1 MKTRRWIKGLSCFTI
16 VILCLCMG
24 LPSFHQK
31 AQADDTLSDG
41 TYEISGFLRSAS
53 SDQASMGNAA
63 IVKPIQLV
71 AKGGKLTLRMEC
83 KPLTTNLGTQ
93 KFTGYLARM
102 NYFPEWDGG
111 SSGIES
117 PKGQTG
123 QSVPVESYYKDT
135 YDSYNDPKTGSDQ
148 EVRGKLYPHYLN
160 LPVENKDEEIWVQV
174 YVPVME
180 SIVKGNGLQYARLQ
194 LSWDTLKKVSDDIPD
209 LKEESPKKQET
220 STTQVQKTTTQKKKT
235 TKKSTKLNIKK
246 LKNGIYSIQGE
257 MLKTDKET
265 ESMANEAFNHT
276 ICLTVKK
283 GKYYL
288 TLDFQG
294 LNMNSQFGYLSR
306 MKYFQTGYTLD
317 RYGAPKGTLRNVTVE
332 SYQKDETGKKV
343 KDSFGTNYPDKVTF
357 PLIGEAL
364 NQGYVPLQVFVPIM
378 ESISPGS
385 GTQAMFLKLDL
396 SSVKAAAST
405 KVFESSQSSAAK
417 EAQSTGSLGASFP
430 QSSASSAKETT
441 GAQADSEKTAAAQ
454 EMNLGSSEF
463 TSVNTTLEEET
474 EDQEM
479 PVVVPSVLSILASMA
494 GLFYKVKSRGL

>member
-1 MKTRRWIKGLSCFTI
+1 MKTRRWIKGLSCVVI
-16 VILCLCMG
+16 LILCLCMG
-24 LPSFHQK
+24 LPSFYRK

-71 AKGGKLTLRMEC
+71 AKEGKLTLRMEC
-83 KPLTTNLGTQ
+83 KPLTANLGTQ
-93 KFTGYLARM
+93 KFTGYLAKM

-111 SSGIES
+111 SSGIET

-135 YDSYNDPKTGSDQ
+135 YDSYNDPKTGSDE
-148 EVRGKLYPHYLN
+148 EVKGKLYPHYLN
-160 LPVENKDEEIWVQV
+160 LPVDDKDEEIWVQV

-194 LSWDTLKKVSDDIPD
+194 LSWDTLKKVSDDTPD
-209 LKEESPKKQET
+209 LTEESSQKQET
-220 STTQVQKTTTQKKKT
+220 STTQVQKTTTQKKK
-235 TKKSTKLNIKK
+235 STKLNIKK
-246 LKNGIYSIQGE
+246 LKDGIYSIQGE

-265 ESMANEAFNHT
+265 ESMANKAFNHK

-283 GKYYL
+283 GNYYL

-294 LNMNSQFGYLSR
+294 LNMNSQFGYLSK
-306 MKYFQTGYTLD
+306 MKYFQTGYKLD
-317 RYGAPKGTLRNVTVE
+317 RYGAPKGTLKNVTVE
-332 SYQKDETGKKV
+332 SYQKDVKGKKV
-343 KDSFGTNYPDKVTF
+343 QDSFGTNYPDKVTF
-357 PLIGEAL
+357 PLIKEAL

-396 SSVKAAAST
+396 SSVKAVTST

-417 EAQSTGSLGASFP
+417 EVQSTGSSGASFP
-430 QSSASSAKETT
+430 QSS
-441 GAQADSEKTAAAQ
+441 
-454 EMNLGSSEF
+454 GSSEEEAAK
-463 TSVNTTLEEET
+463 TQTVSVQETDLLTSDSASVNTTLEEET

-479 PVVVPSVLSILASMA
+479 PIIVPSVLSILASMA

>member
-1 MKTRRWIKGLSCFTI
+1 MKTRRWIKGLSCVVI
-16 VILCLCMG
+16 LILCLCMG
-24 LPSFHQK
+24 LPSFYRK

-53 SDQASMGNAA
+53 SDQASMGNAV

-71 AKGGKLTLRMEC
+71 AKEGKLTLRMEC
-83 KPLTTNLGTQ
+83 KPLTANLGTQ
-93 KFTGYLARM
+93 KFTGYLAKM

-111 SSGIES
+111 SSGIET

-135 YDSYNDPKTGSDQ
+135 YDSYNDPKTGSDE
-148 EVRGKLYPHYLN
+148 EVKGKLYPHYLN
-160 LPVENKDEEIWVQV
+160 LPVDDKDEEIWVQV

-194 LSWDTLKKVSDDIPD
+194 LSWDTLKKVSDDTPD
-209 LKEESPKKQET
+209 LTEESSQKQET
-220 STTQVQKTTTQKKKT
+220 STTQVQKTTTQKKK
-235 TKKSTKLNIKK
+235 STKLNIKK
-246 LKNGIYSIQGE
+246 LKDGIYSIQGE

-265 ESMANEAFNHT
+265 ESMANKAFNHK

-283 GKYYL
+283 GNYYL

-294 LNMNSQFGYLSR
+294 LNMNSQFGYLSK
-306 MKYFQTGYTLD
+306 MKYFQTGYKLD
-317 RYGAPKGTLRNVTVE
+317 RYGAPKGTLKNVTVE
-332 SYQKDETGKKV
+332 SYQKDTKGKKV
-343 KDSFGTNYPDKVTF
+343 QDSFGTNYPDKVTF
-357 PLIGEAL
+357 PLIKEAL

-396 SSVKAAAST
+396 SSVKAVTST
-405 KVFESSQSSAAK
+405 KVFEGSQSSAAK
-417 EAQSTGSLGASFP
+417 EVQSTGSSGASFP
-430 QSSASSAKETT
+430 QSS
-441 GAQADSEKTAAAQ
+441 
-454 EMNLGSSEF
+454 GSSEEEAAK
-463 TSVNTTLEEET
+463 TQTVSVQETDLLTSDSASVNTTLEEET

-479 PVVVPSVLSILASMA
+479 PIIVPSVLSILASMA

>member
-1 MKTRRWIKGLSCFTI
+1 MKTRRWIKGLSCVVI
-16 VILCLCMG
+16 LILCLCMG
-24 LPSFHQK
+24 LPSFYRK

-71 AKGGKLTLRMEC
+71 AKEGKLTLRMEC
-83 KPLTTNLGTQ
+83 KPLTANLGTQ
-93 KFTGYLARM
+93 KFTGYLAKM

-111 SSGIES
+111 SSGIET

-135 YDSYNDPKTGSDQ
+135 YDSYNDPKTGSDE
-148 EVRGKLYPHYLN
+148 EVKGKLYPHYLN
-160 LPVENKDEEIWVQV
+160 LPVDDKDEEIWVQV

-194 LSWDTLKKVSDDIPD
+194 LSWDTLKKVSDDTPD
-209 LKEESPKKQET
+209 LTEESSQKQET
-220 STTQVQKTTTQKKKT
+220 STTQVQKTTTQKKK
-235 TKKSTKLNIKK
+235 STKLNIKK
-246 LKNGIYSIQGE
+246 LKDGIYSIQGE

-265 ESMANEAFNHT
+265 ESMANKAFNHK

-283 GKYYL
+283 GNYYL

-294 LNMNSQFGYLSR
+294 LNMNSQFGYLSK
-306 MKYFQTGYTLD
+306 MKYFQTGYKLD
-317 RYGAPKGTLRNVTVE
+317 RYGAPKGTLKNVTVE
-332 SYQKDETGKKV
+332 SYQKDTKGKKV
-343 KDSFGTNYPDKVTF
+343 QDSFGTNYPDKVTF
-357 PLIGEAL
+357 PLIKEAL

-385 GTQAMFLKLDL
+385 GTQSVFLKLDL
-396 SSVKAAAST
+396 SSVKAVTST
-405 KVFESSQSSAAK
+405 KVFESTQSSAVK
-417 EAQSTGSLGASFP
+417 EVQREGSSGASFP
-430 QSSASSAKETT
+430 QSS
-441 GAQADSEKTAAAQ
+441 
-454 EMNLGSSEF
+454 GSSEEEAIK
-463 TSVNTTLEEET
+463 TQTVSVQETDLLTSDSASVNTTLAQET

-479 PVVVPSVLSILASMA
+479 PIIVPSVLSILASMA

>member
-1 MKTRRWIKGLSCFTI
+1 MKTRRWIKGLSCVVI
-16 VILCLCMG
+16 LILCLCMG
-24 LPSFHQK
+24 LPSFYRK

-71 AKGGKLTLRMEC
+71 AKEGKLTLRMEC
-83 KPLTTNLGTQ
+83 KPLTANLGTQ
-93 KFTGYLARM
+93 KFTGYLAKM

-111 SSGIES
+111 SSGIET

-135 YDSYNDPKTGSDQ
+135 YDSYNDPKTGSDE
-148 EVRGKLYPHYLN
+148 EVKGKLYPHYLN
-160 LPVENKDEEIWVQV
+160 LPVDDKDEEIWVQV

-194 LSWDTLKKVSDDIPD
+194 LSWDTLKKVSDDTPD
-209 LKEESPKKQET
+209 LTEESSQKQET
-220 STTQVQKTTTQKKKT
+220 ATTQVQKTTTQKKK
-235 TKKSTKLNIKK
+235 STKLNIKK
-246 LKNGIYSIQGE
+246 LKDGIYSIQGE

-265 ESMANEAFNHT
+265 ESMANKAFNHK

-283 GKYYL
+283 GNYYL

-294 LNMNSQFGYLSR
+294 LNMNSQFGYLSK
-306 MKYFQTGYTLD
+306 MKYFQTGYKLD
-317 RYGAPKGTLRNVTVE
+317 RYGAPKGTLKNVTVE
-332 SYQKDETGKKV
+332 SYQKDTKGKKV
-343 KDSFGTNYPDKVTF
+343 QDSFGTNYPDKVTF
-357 PLIGEAL
+357 PLIKEAL

-396 SSVKAAAST
+396 SSVKAVTST

-417 EAQSTGSLGASFP
+417 EVQSTGSSGASFP
-430 QSSASSAKETT
+430 QSS
-441 GAQADSEKTAAAQ
+441 
-454 EMNLGSSEF
+454 GSSEEEAAK
-463 TSVNTTLEEET
+463 TQTVSVQETDLLTSDSASVNTTLEEET

-479 PVVVPSVLSILASMA
+479 PIIVPSVLSILASMA

>member
-1 MKTRRWIKGLSCFTI
+1 MKTRRWIKGLSCVVI
-16 VILCLCMG
+16 LILCLCMG
-24 LPSFHQK
+24 LPSFYRK

-71 AKGGKLTLRMEC
+71 AKEGKLTLRMEC
-83 KPLTTNLGTQ
+83 KPLTANLGTQ
-93 KFTGYLARM
+93 KFTGYLAKM

-111 SSGIES
+111 SSGIET

-135 YDSYNDPKTGSDQ
+135 YDSYNDPKTGSDE
-148 EVRGKLYPHYLN
+148 EVKGKLYPHYLN
-160 LPVENKDEEIWVQV
+160 LPVDDKDEEIWVQV

-194 LSWDTLKKVSDDIPD
+194 LSWDTLKKVSDDTPD
-209 LKEESPKKQET
+209 LTEESSQKQET
-220 STTQVQKTTTQKKKT
+220 STTQVQKTTTQKKK
-235 TKKSTKLNIKK
+235 STKLNIKK
-246 LKNGIYSIQGE
+246 LKDGIYSIQGE

-265 ESMANEAFNHT
+265 ESMANKAFNHK

-283 GKYYL
+283 GNYYL

-294 LNMNSQFGYLSR
+294 LNMNSQFGYLSK
-306 MKYFQTGYTLD
+306 MKYFQTGYKLD
-317 RYGAPKGTLRNVTVE
+317 RYGAPKGTLKNVTVE
-332 SYQKDETGKKV
+332 SYQKDAKGKKV

-357 PLIGEAL
+357 PLIKEAL

-396 SSVKAAAST
+396 SSVKAVTST
-405 KVFESSQSSAAK
+405 KVFESSQTSAAK
-417 EAQSTGSLGASFP
+417 EAQSTGSSGASFP
-430 QSSASSAKETT
+430 QSSGSSAEET
-441 GAQADSEKTAAAQ
+441 AKADSEKTSSDQ
-454 EMNLGSSEF
+454 EINLGASEF
-463 TSVNTTLEEET
+463 TSVNTTLAQEI

-479 PVVVPSVLSILASMA
+479 PIIVPSVLSILASMA

>member
-1 MKTRRWIKGLSCFTI
+1 MKTRRWIKGLSCVVI
-16 VILCLCMG
+16 LILCLCMG
-24 LPSFHQK
+24 LPSFYRK

-71 AKGGKLTLRMEC
+71 AKEGKLTLRMEC
-83 KPLTTNLGTQ
+83 KPLTANLGTQ
-93 KFTGYLARM
+93 KFTGYLAKM

-111 SSGIES
+111 SSGIET

-135 YDSYNDPKTGSDQ
+135 YDSYNDPKTGSDE
-148 EVRGKLYPHYLN
+148 EVKGKLYPHYLN
-160 LPVENKDEEIWVQV
+160 LPVDDKDEEIWVQV

-194 LSWDTLKKVSDDIPD
+194 LSWDTLKKVSDDTPD
-209 LKEESPKKQET
+209 LTEESSQKQET
-220 STTQVQKTTTQKKKT
+220 STTQVQKTTTQKKK
-235 TKKSTKLNIKK
+235 STKLNIKK
-246 LKNGIYSIQGE
+246 LKDGIYSIQGE

-265 ESMANEAFNHT
+265 ESMANKAFNHK

-283 GKYYL
+283 GNYYL

-294 LNMNSQFGYLSR
+294 LNMNSQFGYLSK
-306 MKYFQTGYTLD
+306 MKYFQTGYKLD
-317 RYGAPKGTLRNVTVE
+317 RYGAPKGTLKNVTVE
-332 SYQKDETGKKV
+332 SYQKDTKGKKV
-343 KDSFGTNYPDKVTF
+343 QDSFGTNYPDKVIF
-357 PLIGEAL
+357 PLIKEAL

-396 SSVKAAAST
+396 SSVKAVTST
-405 KVFESSQSSAAK
+405 KVFEGSQSSAAK
-417 EAQSTGSLGASFP
+417 EVQSTGSSGASFP
-430 QSSASSAKETT
+430 QSS
-441 GAQADSEKTAAAQ
+441 
-454 EMNLGSSEF
+454 GSSEEEAAK
-463 TSVNTTLEEET
+463 TQTVSVQETDLLTSDSASVNTTLEEET

-479 PVVVPSVLSILASMA
+479 PIIVPSVLSILASMA

>member
-1 MKTRRWIKGLSCFTI
+1 MKTRRWIKGLSCVVI
-16 VILCLCMG
+16 LILCLCMG
-24 LPSFHQK
+24 LPSFYRK

-71 AKGGKLTLRMEC
+71 AKEGKLTLRMEC
-83 KPLTTNLGTQ
+83 KPLTANLGTQ
-93 KFTGYLARM
+93 KFTGYLAKM

-111 SSGIES
+111 SSGIET

-135 YDSYNDPKTGSDQ
+135 YDSYNDPKTGSDE
-148 EVRGKLYPHYLN
+148 EVKGKLYPHYLN
-160 LPVENKDEEIWVQV
+160 LPVDDKDEEIWVQV

-194 LSWDTLKKVSDDIPD
+194 LSWDTLKKVSDDTPD
-209 LKEESPKKQET
+209 LAEESSQKQET
-220 STTQVQKTTTQKKKT
+220 STTQVQKTTTQKKK
-235 TKKSTKLNIKK
+235 STKLNIKK
-246 LKNGIYSIQGE
+246 LKDGIYSIQGE

-265 ESMANEAFNHT
+265 ESMANKAFNHK

-283 GKYYL
+283 GNYYL

-294 LNMNSQFGYLSR
+294 LNMNSQFGYLSK
-306 MKYFQTGYTLD
+306 MKYFQTGYKLD
-317 RYGAPKGTLRNVTVE
+317 RYGAPKGTLKNVTVE
-332 SYQKDETGKKV
+332 SYQKDTKGKKV
-343 KDSFGTNYPDKVTF
+343 QDSFGTNYPDKVTF
-357 PLIGEAL
+357 PLIKEAL

-396 SSVKAAAST
+396 SSVKVVTST

-417 EAQSTGSLGASFP
+417 EVQSTGSSGASFP
-430 QSSASSAKETT
+430 QSS
-441 GAQADSEKTAAAQ
+441 
-454 EMNLGSSEF
+454 GSSEEEAAK
-463 TSVNTTLEEET
+463 TQTVSVQETDLLTSDSASVNTTLEEET

-479 PVVVPSVLSILASMA
+479 PIIVPSVLSILASMA

>member
-1 MKTRRWIKGLSCFTI
+1 MKTRRWIKGLSCVVI
-16 VILCLCMG
+16 LILCLCMG
-24 LPSFHQK
+24 LPSFYRK

-71 AKGGKLTLRMEC
+71 AKEGKLTLRMEC
-83 KPLTTNLGTQ
+83 KPLTANLGTQ
-93 KFTGYLARM
+93 KFTGYLAKM

-111 SSGIES
+111 SSGIET

-135 YDSYNDPKTGSDQ
+135 YDSYNHPKTGSDE
-148 EVRGKLYPHYLN
+148 EVKGKLYPHYLN
-160 LPVENKDEEIWVQV
+160 LPVDDKDEEIWVQV

-194 LSWDTLKKVSDDIPD
+194 LSWDTLKKVSDDTPD
-209 LKEESPKKQET
+209 LTEESSQKQET
-220 STTQVQKTTTQKKKT
+220 STTQVQKTTTQKKK
-235 TKKSTKLNIKK
+235 STKLNIKK
-246 LKNGIYSIQGE
+246 LKDGIYFIQGE

-265 ESMANEAFNHT
+265 ESMANKAFNHK

-283 GKYYL
+283 GNYYL

-294 LNMNSQFGYLSR
+294 LNMNSQFGYLSK
-306 MKYFQTGYTLD
+306 MKYFQTGYKLD
-317 RYGAPKGTLRNVTVE
+317 RYGAPKGTLKNVTVE
-332 SYQKDETGKKV
+332 SYQKDAKGKKV

-357 PLIGEAL
+357 PLIKEAL

-396 SSVKAAAST
+396 SSVKAVTST
-405 KVFESSQSSAAK
+405 KVFESSQTSAAK
-417 EAQSTGSLGASFP
+417 EAQSTGSSGASFP
-430 QSSASSAKETT
+430 QSSGSSAEET
-441 GAQADSEKTAAAQ
+441 AKADSEKTSSDQ
-454 EMNLGSSEF
+454 EINLGASEF
-463 TSVNTTLEEET
+463 TSVNTTLAQEI

-479 PVVVPSVLSILASMA
+479 PIIVPSVLSILASMA

>member
-1 MKTRRWIKGLSCFTI
+1 MKTRRWIKGLSCVVI
-16 VILCLCMG
+16 LILCLCMG
-24 LPSFHQK
+24 LPSFYRK

-53 SDQASMGNAA
+53 SDQVSMGNAA

-71 AKGGKLTLRMEC
+71 AKEGKLTLRMEC
-83 KPLTTNLGTQ
+83 KSLTANLGTQ
-93 KFTGYLARM
+93 KFTGYLAKM

-111 SSGIES
+111 SSGIET

-135 YDSYNDPKTGSDQ
+135 YDSYNDPKTGSDE
-148 EVRGKLYPHYLN
+148 EVKGKLYPHYLN
-160 LPVENKDEEIWVQV
+160 LPVDDKDEEIWVQV

-194 LSWDTLKKVSDDIPD
+194 LSWDTLKKVSDDTPD
-209 LKEESPKKQET
+209 LAEESSQKQET
-220 STTQVQKTTTQKKKT
+220 STTQVQKTTTQKKK
-235 TKKSTKLNIKK
+235 STKLNIKK
-246 LKNGIYSIQGE
+246 LKDGIYSIQGE

-265 ESMANEAFNHT
+265 ESMANKAFNHK

-283 GKYYL
+283 GNYYL

-294 LNMNSQFGYLSR
+294 LNMNSQFGYLSK
-306 MKYFQTGYTLD
+306 MKYFQTGYKLD
-317 RYGAPKGTLRNVTVE
+317 RYGAPKGTLKNVTVE
-332 SYQKDETGKKV
+332 SYQKDTKGKKV
-343 KDSFGTNYPDKVTF
+343 QDSFGTNYPDKVTF
-357 PLIGEAL
+357 PLIKEAL

-396 SSVKAAAST
+396 SSVKAVTST

-417 EAQSTGSLGASFP
+417 EVQSTGSSGASFP
-430 QSSASSAKETT
+430 QSS
-441 GAQADSEKTAAAQ
+441 
-454 EMNLGSSEF
+454 GSSEEEAAK
-463 TSVNTTLEEET
+463 TQTVSVQETDLLTSDSASVNTTLEEET

-479 PVVVPSVLSILASMA
+479 PIIVPSVLSILASMA

>member
-1 MKTRRWIKGLSCFTI
+1 MKTRRWIKGLSCVVI
-16 VILCLCMG
+16 LILCLCMG
-24 LPSFHQK
+24 LPSFYRK

-53 SDQASMGNAA
+53 SDQVSMGNAA

-71 AKGGKLTLRMEC
+71 AKEGKLTLRMEC
-83 KPLTTNLGTQ
+83 KSLTANLGTQ
-93 KFTGYLARM
+93 KFTGYLAKM

-111 SSGIES
+111 SSGIET

-135 YDSYNDPKTGSDQ
+135 YDSYNDPKTGSDE
-148 EVRGKLYPHYLN
+148 EVKGKLYPHYLN
-160 LPVENKDEEIWVQV
+160 LPVDDKDEEIWVQV

-194 LSWDTLKKVSDDIPD
+194 LSWDTLKKVSDDTPD
-209 LKEESPKKQET
+209 LAEESSQKQET
-220 STTQVQKTTTQKKKT
+220 STTQVQKTTTQKKK
-235 TKKSTKLNIKK
+235 STKLNIKK
-246 LKNGIYSIQGE
+246 LKDGIYSIQGE

-265 ESMANEAFNHT
+265 ESMANKAFNHK

-283 GKYYL
+283 GNYYL

-294 LNMNSQFGYLSR
+294 LNMNSQFGYLSK
-306 MKYFQTGYTLD
+306 MKYFQTGYKLD
-317 RYGAPKGTLRNVTVE
+317 RHGAPKGTLKNVTVE
-332 SYQKDETGKKV
+332 SYQKDTKGKKV
-343 KDSFGTNYPDKVTF
+343 QDSFGTNYPDKVTF
-357 PLIGEAL
+357 PLIKEAL

-396 SSVKAAAST
+396 SSVKAVTST

-417 EAQSTGSLGASFP
+417 EVQSTGSSGASFP
-430 QSSASSAKETT
+430 QSS
-441 GAQADSEKTAAAQ
+441 
-454 EMNLGSSEF
+454 GSSEEEAAK
-463 TSVNTTLEEET
+463 TQTVSVQETDLLTSDSASVNTTLEEET

-479 PVVVPSVLSILASMA
+479 PIIVPSVLSILASMA

>member
-1 MKTRRWIKGLSCFTI
+1 MKTRRWIKGLSCVVI
-16 VILCLCMG
+16 LILCLCMG
-24 LPSFHQK
+24 LPSFYRK

-71 AKGGKLTLRMEC
+71 AKEGKLTLRMEC
-83 KPLTTNLGTQ
+83 KSLTANLGTQ
-93 KFTGYLARM
+93 KFTGYLAKM

-111 SSGIES
+111 SSGIET

-135 YDSYNDPKTGSDQ
+135 YDSYNDPKTGSDE
-148 EVRGKLYPHYLN
+148 EVKGKLYPHYLN
-160 LPVENKDEEIWVQV
+160 LPVDDKDEEIWVQV

-194 LSWDTLKKVSDDIPD
+194 LSWDTLKKVSDDTPD
-209 LKEESPKKQET
+209 LAEESSQKQET
-220 STTQVQKTTTQKKKT
+220 STTQVQKTTTQKKK
-235 TKKSTKLNIKK
+235 STKLNIKK
-246 LKNGIYSIQGE
+246 LKDGIYSIQGE

-265 ESMANEAFNHT
+265 ESMANKAFNHK

-283 GKYYL
+283 GNYYL

-294 LNMNSQFGYLSR
+294 LNMNSQFGYLSK
-306 MKYFQTGYTLD
+306 MKYFQTGYKLD
-317 RYGAPKGTLRNVTVE
+317 RYGAPKGTLKNVTVE
-332 SYQKDETGKKV
+332 SYQKDTKGKKV
-343 KDSFGTNYPDKVTF
+343 QDSFGTNYPDKVTF
-357 PLIGEAL
+357 PLIKEAL

-396 SSVKAAAST
+396 SSVKAVTST

-417 EAQSTGSLGASFP
+417 EVQSTGSSGASFP
-430 QSSASSAKETT
+430 QSS
-441 GAQADSEKTAAAQ
+441 
-454 EMNLGSSEF
+454 GSSEEEAAK
-463 TSVNTTLEEET
+463 TQTVSVQETDLLTSDSASVNTTLEEET

-479 PVVVPSVLSILASMA
+479 PIIVPSVLSILASMT

>member
-1 MKTRRWIKGLSCFTI
+1 MKTRRWIKGLSCVVI
-16 VILCLCMG
+16 LILCLCMG
-24 LPSFHQK
+24 LPSFYRK

-71 AKGGKLTLRMEC
+71 AKEGKLTLRMEC
-83 KPLTTNLGTQ
+83 KPLTANLGTQ
-93 KFTGYLARM
+93 KFTGYLAKM

-111 SSGIES
+111 SSGIET

-135 YDSYNDPKTGSDQ
+135 YDSYNDPKTGSDE
-148 EVRGKLYPHYLN
+148 EVKGKLYPHYLN
-160 LPVENKDEEIWVQV
+160 LPVDDKDEEIWVQV

-194 LSWDTLKKVSDDIPD
+194 LSWDTLKKVSDDTPD
-209 LKEESPKKQET
+209 LTEESSQKQET
-220 STTQVQKTTTQKKKT
+220 STTQVQKTTTQKKK
-235 TKKSTKLNIKK
+235 STKLNIKK
-246 LKNGIYSIQGE
+246 LKDGIYSIQGE

-265 ESMANEAFNHT
+265 ESMANKAFNHK

-283 GKYYL
+283 GNYYL

-294 LNMNSQFGYLSR
+294 LNMNSQFGYLSK
-306 MKYFQTGYTLD
+306 MKYFQTGYKLD
-317 RYGAPKGTLRNVTVE
+317 RYGAPKGTLKNVTVE
-332 SYQKDETGKKV
+332 SYQKDTKGKKV
-343 KDSFGTNYPDKVTF
+343 QDSFGTNYPDKVTF
-357 PLIGEAL
+357 PLIKEAL

-396 SSVKAAAST
+396 SSVKAVTST

-417 EAQSTGSLGASFP
+417 EVQSTGSSGASFP
-430 QSSASSAKETT
+430 QSS
-441 GAQADSEKTAAAQ
+441 
-454 EMNLGSSEF
+454 GSSEEEAAKTQTVSVQETDLL
-463 TSVNTTLEEET
+463 TSDSASMNTTLEEET

-479 PVVVPSVLSILASMA
+479 PIIVPSVLSILASMA

>member
-1 MKTRRWIKGLSCFTI
+1 MKTRRWIKGLSCVVI
-16 VILCLCMG
+16 LILCLCMG
-24 LPSFHQK
+24 LPSFYRK

-71 AKGGKLTLRMEC
+71 AKEGKLTLRMEC
-83 KPLTTNLGTQ
+83 KPLTANLGTQ
-93 KFTGYLARM
+93 KFTGYLAKM

-111 SSGIES
+111 SSGIET

-135 YDSYNDPKTGSDQ
+135 YDSYNDPKTGSDE
-148 EVRGKLYPHYLN
+148 EVKGKLYPHYLN
-160 LPVENKDEEIWVQV
+160 LPVDDKDEEIWVQV

-194 LSWDTLKKVSDDIPD
+194 LSWDTLKKVSDDTPD
-209 LKEESPKKQET
+209 LTEESSQKQET
-220 STTQVQKTTTQKKKT
+220 STTQVQKTTTQKKK
-235 TKKSTKLNIKK
+235 STKLNIKK
-246 LKNGIYSIQGE
+246 LKDGIYSIQGE

-265 ESMANEAFNHT
+265 ESMANKAFNHK

-283 GKYYL
+283 GNYYL

-294 LNMNSQFGYLSR
+294 LNMNSQFGYLSK
-306 MKYFQTGYTLD
+306 MKYFQTGYKLD
-317 RYGAPKGTLRNVTVE
+317 RYGAPKGTLKNVTVE
-332 SYQKDETGKKV
+332 SYQKDTKGKKV
-343 KDSFGTNYPDKVTF
+343 QDSFGTNYPDKVTF
-357 PLIGEAL
+357 PLIKEAL

-396 SSVKAAAST
+396 SSVKAVTST

-417 EAQSTGSLGASFP
+417 EVQSTGSSGASFP
-430 QSSASSAKETT
+430 QSS
-441 GAQADSEKTAAAQ
+441 
-454 EMNLGSSEF
+454 GSSEEEAAK
-463 TSVNTTLEEET
+463 TQTVSVQETDLLTSDSASVNTTLEEET

-479 PVVVPSVLSILASMA
+479 PIIVPSVLSILASMA

>member
-1 MKTRRWIKGLSCFTI
+1 MKTRRWIKGLSCVVI
-16 VILCLCMG
+16 LILCLCMG
-24 LPSFHQK
+24 LPSFYRK

-71 AKGGKLTLRMEC
+71 AKEGKLTLRMEC
-83 KPLTTNLGTQ
+83 KPLTANLGTQ
-93 KFTGYLARM
+93 KFTGYLAKM

-111 SSGIES
+111 SSGIET

-148 EVRGKLYPHYLN
+148 EVKGKLYPHYLN
-160 LPVENKDEEIWVQV
+160 LPVDDKDEEIWVQV

-180 SIVKGNGLQYARLQ
+180 SIVKGNGQQYARLQ
-194 LSWDTLKKVSDDIPD
+194 LSWDTLKKVSDDTPD
-209 LKEESPKKQET
+209 LTEESSQKQET
-220 STTQVQKTTTQKKKT
+220 STTQVQKTTTQKKET

-246 LKNGIYSIQGE
+246 LKDGIYSIQGE

-265 ESMANEAFNHT
+265 ESMANEAFNHK

-283 GKYYL
+283 GNYYL

-294 LNMNSQFGYLSR
+294 LNMNSQFGYLSK
-306 MKYFQTGYTLD
+306 MKYFQTGYKLD
-317 RYGAPKGTLRNVTVE
+317 RYGAPKGTLKNVTVE
-332 SYQKDETGKKV
+332 SYQKDAKGKKV
-343 KDSFGTNYPDKVTF
+343 QDSFGTNYPDKVTF
-357 PLIGEAL
+357 PLIKEAL

-396 SSVKAAAST
+396 SSVKAVTST

-417 EAQSTGSLGASFP
+417 EVQSTGSSGASFP
-430 QSSASSAKETT
+430 QSS
-441 GAQADSEKTAAAQ
+441 
-454 EMNLGSSEF
+454 GSSEEEA
-463 TSVNTTLEEET
+463 TKTQTVSVQETDLLTSDSASVNTTLEEET

-479 PVVVPSVLSILASMA
+479 PIIVPSVLSILASMA

>member
-1 MKTRRWIKGLSCFTI
+1 MKTIRWIKGLSCVVI
-16 VILCLCMG
+16 LILCLCMG
-24 LPSFHQK
+24 LPSFYRK

-71 AKGGKLTLRMEC
+71 AKEGKLTLRMEC
-83 KPLTTNLGTQ
+83 KPLTANLGTQ
-93 KFTGYLARM
+93 KFTGYLAKM

-111 SSGIES
+111 SSGIET

-135 YDSYNDPKTGSDQ
+135 YDSYNDPKTGSDE
-148 EVRGKLYPHYLN
+148 EVKGKLYPHYLN
-160 LPVENKDEEIWVQV
+160 LPVDDKDEEIWVQV
-174 YVPVME
+174 CVPVME

-194 LSWDTLKKVSDDIPD
+194 LSWDTLKKVSDDTPD
-209 LKEESPKKQET
+209 LTEESSQKQET
-220 STTQVQKTTTQKKKT
+220 STTQVQKTTTQKKK
-235 TKKSTKLNIKK
+235 STKLNIKK
-246 LKNGIYSIQGE
+246 LKDGIYSIQGE
-257 MLKTDKET
+257 MLKMDKET
-265 ESMANEAFNHT
+265 ESMANKAFNHK

-283 GKYYL
+283 GNYYL

-294 LNMNSQFGYLSR
+294 LNMNSQFGYLSK
-306 MKYFQTGYTLD
+306 MKYFQTGYKLD
-317 RYGAPKGTLRNVTVE
+317 RYGAPKGTLKNVTVE
-332 SYQKDETGKKV
+332 SYQKDTKGKKV
-343 KDSFGTNYPDKVTF
+343 QDSFGTNYPDKVTF
-357 PLIGEAL
+357 PLIKEAL

-396 SSVKAAAST
+396 SSVKAVTST

-417 EAQSTGSLGASFP
+417 EVQSTGSSGASFP
-430 QSSASSAKETT
+430 QSS
-441 GAQADSEKTAAAQ
+441 
-454 EMNLGSSEF
+454 GSSEEEAAK
-463 TSVNTTLEEET
+463 TQTVSVQETDLLTSDSASVNTTLEEET

-479 PVVVPSVLSILASMA
+479 PIIVPSVLSILASMA

>member
-1 MKTRRWIKGLSCFTI
+1 MKTRRWIKGLSCVVI
-16 VILCLCMG
+16 LILCLCMG
-24 LPSFHQK
+24 LPSFYRK

-71 AKGGKLTLRMEC
+71 AKEGKLTLRMEC
-83 KPLTTNLGTQ
+83 KPLTANLGTQ
-93 KFTGYLARM
+93 KFTGYLAKM

-111 SSGIES
+111 SSGIET

-135 YDSYNDPKTGSDQ
+135 YDSYNDRKTGSDE
-148 EVRGKLYPHYLN
+148 EVKGKLYPHYLN
-160 LPVENKDEEIWVQV
+160 LPVDDKDEEIWVQV

-194 LSWDTLKKVSDDIPD
+194 LSWDTLKKVSDDTPD
-209 LKEESPKKQET
+209 LTEESSQKQET
-220 STTQVQKTTTQKKKT
+220 STTQAQKTTTQK
-235 TKKSTKLNIKK
+235 KKSTKLNIKK
-246 LKNGIYSIQGE
+246 LKDGIYSIQGE

-265 ESMANEAFNHT
+265 ESMANKAFNHK

-283 GKYYL
+283 GNSYL

-294 LNMNSQFGYLSR
+294 LNMNSQFGYLSK
-306 MKYFQTGYTLD
+306 MKYFQTGYKLD
-317 RYGAPKGTLRNVTVE
+317 RYGAPKGTLKNVTVE
-332 SYQKDETGKKV
+332 SYQKDAKGKKV

-357 PLIGEAL
+357 PLIKEAL

-396 SSVKAAAST
+396 SSVKAVTST
-405 KVFESSQSSAAK
+405 KVFESTQSSAAK
-417 EAQSTGSLGASFP
+417 EVQSEGSSGASFP
-430 QSSASSAKETT
+430 QSSGSSAEET
-441 GAQADSEKTAAAQ
+441 AKADSEKTSSDQ
-454 EMNLGSSEF
+454 EINLGASEF
-463 TSVNTTLEEET
+463 TSVNTTLAQET

-479 PVVVPSVLSILASMA
+479 PIIVPSVLSILASMA